1 MRRAVLLVT
10 FASCGGLL
18 LLCLVGLALVWL
30 GEVNTLVLQDATDVH
45 IEQSSLS
52 RQQITYR
59 LPLDQAPDDLAA
71 HLVQDGWARDIR
83 GQLGRFRDP
92 NGAEAFM
99 VFTRQNWLGLVPEL
113 VTVGLATPD
122 QHAVDLQLS
131 RCFRLG
137 SWMRCL

>member
-1 MRRAVLLVT
+1 MRRVMFMAI

-30 GEVNTLVLQDATDVH
+30 GEVNTLVLPAATGVY

-52 RQQITYR
+52 RQHITYG
-59 LPLDQAPDDLAA
+59 LPLTQTPDDLAA

-92 NGAEAFM
+92 NGAEAFL
-99 VFTRQNWLGLVPEL
+99 VFTRQNWLGLVREL
-113 VTVGLATPD
+113 VTVRGATRG
-122 QHAVDLQLS
+122 QHAVDIELS

-137 SWMRCL
+137 SWTRCL